1 MTPQHYA
8 ELQRQAE
15 TIEKDRQRKEINQAW
30 KEIEE
35 EYMKDEYPVFGGPFT
50 DALSPFEWLRKNYNP
65 PTLREKL

>member
-1 MTPQHYA
+1 MTPQQYA

-15 TIEKDRQRKEINQAW
+15 TIEKDKQRKEINQAW

-50 DALSPFEWLRKNYNP
+50 NSLSPFEWLRRNYNP
-65 PTLREKL
+65 PTLREKI